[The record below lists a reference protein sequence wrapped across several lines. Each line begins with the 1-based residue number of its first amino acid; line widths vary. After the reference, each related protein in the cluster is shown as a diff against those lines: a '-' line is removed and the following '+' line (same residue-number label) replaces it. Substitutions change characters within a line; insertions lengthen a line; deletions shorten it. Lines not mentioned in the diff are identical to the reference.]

1 MWTKNAGRQLRL
13 KTDWVQVVRGYRLG
27 MDSLSRLES
36 LHSRIQVCS
45 SAVFWSRPG
54 EELADRSDSVHGVL
68 FLSSHVLKSPVGIG
82 SSHFIGVYVDLL
94 CALPIA

>member
-1 MWTKNAGRQLRL
+1 
-13 KTDWVQVVRGYRLG
+13 
-27 MDSLSRLES
+27 MDSLSRLER

-68 FLSSHVLKSPVGIG
+68 FLSSHVE
-82 SSHFIGVYVDLL
+82 SSH
-94 CALPIA
+94 

>member
-1 MWTKNAGRQLRL
+1 MGGIRGRKSAGRPWRL

-68 FLSSHVLKSPVGIG
+68 FLSSHVE
-82 SSHFIGVYVDLL
+82 SSH
-94 CALPIA
+94 